1 MPTHGDEVNSRH
13 DLVVIGAALS
23 APPEVIYPTVRA
35 RARQV
40 SEQLRQAA
48 LERIRERGVHLVT
61 RSARSPRRSLA
72 PARP

>member
-40 SEQLRQAA
+40 SEQLRQ
-48 LERIRERGVHLVT
+48 
-61 RSARSPRRSLA
+61 P
-72 PARP
+72 